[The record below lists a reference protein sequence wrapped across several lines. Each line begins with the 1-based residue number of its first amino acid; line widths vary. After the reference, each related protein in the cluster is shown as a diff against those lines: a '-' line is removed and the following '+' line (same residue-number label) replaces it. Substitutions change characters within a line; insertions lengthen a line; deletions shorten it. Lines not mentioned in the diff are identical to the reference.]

1 MNNQRKGFTLVELL
15 VAMFI
20 FAMIAV
26 VLIPNVTQSAEKNL
40 FTTQLKKVHND
51 VQQAMLLLLA
61 KNQGTFKTLCIGESA
76 NQCFIDSL
84 VGKPMDVATQT
95 PGVQGFLE
103 KRVVYSDES
112 NDCETNEAKDPCA
125 QMRAFLDKKPQ
136 FLNKEPAN
144 FAAHANQFYAANMM
158 NGATISVIY
167 NANCNGKFLVEDNSL
182 VINNVPDDVD
192 VCGYMEIDVNASKV
206 PNTVGK
212 DIHFFWIVDGDGL
225 VPFGEIDEF
234 TCKAKANDNLETMG
248 CTYSI
253 IQKGK
258 IDFY

>member
-1 MNNQRKGFTLVELL
+1 MNNRKKGFTLVELL

-26 VLIPNVTQSAEKNL
+26 ILIPNVTQSAEKNL

-61 KNQGTFKTLCIGESA
+61 KNQGTFKTLCIGESS

-95 PGVQGFLE
+95 PGIQGFLE
-103 KRVVYSDES
+103 KRVVYSNTS
-112 NDCETNEAKDPCA
+112 NECETNEAKDPCA
-125 QMRAFLDKKPQ
+125 QKRAFEDKKPQ

-144 FAAHANQFYAANMM
+144 FSAHANQFYAANLM

-167 NANCNGKFLVEDNSL
+167 NANCNRKFSVQEDAL
-182 VINNVPDDVD
+182 ITDYIPVAAD

-206 PNTVGK
+206 PNTIGK

-225 VPFGEIDEF
+225 VPFGEIDKF
-234 TCKAKANDNLETMG
+234 TCKPNANNNSETMG